1 MEVEWFVGIDWATTE
16 HVVCLLDARGKVIGE
31 RAFAH
36 TGEGIAALCSWLFD
50 KTGATTPAQIHVA
63 IEVPR
68 GAVVETLLERG
79 LSVYSINP
87 KQLDRFRDRFSVAG
101 AKDDRLDAYVLANSL
116 RTDRE
121 RFHVLRIDEPV
132 IIQLRAW
139 SRIAEELSDERV
151 RLMNR
156 FREELL
162 RYYPQFLEVADDIG
176 RDWFLALW
184 ELIPTPAKAKR
195 INELK
200 IADLLLKRRVRSKNA
215 SEILAKLREEPLTVA
230 PGSTEA
236 AVAHITSILPRLRL
250 LNELI
255 KTAETKLDELIE
267 LLQSEKEKKNEQSD
281 ATILLSWPGIGR
293 IVIAT
298 LLAEAS
304 QPLAAR
310 DYQSLRSL
318 CGVAPVTKATG
329 KRSGPRATVVMRRA
343 CSVRLRDAV
352 YYWAQAVI
360 RHDPKSKAL
369 YAALRARGKTHGRAL
384 RSVADRLL
392 AVACVMLRNG
402 SLYDP
407 EKRKLATAA

>member
-1 MEVEWFVGIDWATTE
+1 VS
-16 HVVCLLDARGKVIGE
+16 L
-31 RAFAH
+31 
-36 TGEGIAALCSWLFD
+36 
-50 KTGATTPAQIHVA
+50 HVA

-101 AKDDRLDAYVLANSL
+101 AKDDRLDARVLADSL
-116 RTDRE
+116 RTDRD
-121 RFHVLRIDEPV
+121 RFHVLRVDDPV
-132 IIQLRAW
+132 IVQIRAW

-156 FREELL
+156 LREELL
-162 RYYPQFLEVADDIG
+162 RYYPQFLELANDVG

-184 ELIPTPAKAKR
+184 ELVPTPKAAER
-195 INELK
+195 ARETK
-200 IADLLLKRRVRSKNA
+200 IADLLSKRRVKAKNA
-215 SEILAKLREEPLTVA
+215 SEIVAKLREKPLIVA

-236 AVAHITSILPRLRL
+236 AVAHIETIIPRLRVV
-250 LNELI
+250 NELI
-255 KTAETKLDELIE
+255 KAAEKKLDELIG
-267 LLQSEKEKKNEQSD
+267 LLQPEKKSEQRD

-298 LLAEAS
+298 LLAEAA

-343 CSVRLRDAV
+343 CSIRLRDAV
-352 YYWAQAVI
+352 YYWAQSAI
-360 RHDPKSKAL
+360 RYDPKSKVL
-369 YAALRARGKTHGRAL
+369 YAALRKRGKTHGRAL

-392 AVACVMLRNG
+392 AIACAMLRNE

-407 EKRKLATAA
+407 AKRSLSTAA

>member
-1 MEVEWFVGIDWATTE
+1 MEVEWFVGIDWGTVE
-16 HVVCLLDARGKVIGE
+16 HVVCLIDARGKVVGE

-36 TGEGIAALCSWLFD
+36 KGEGIADLCTWLFD
-50 KTGATTPAQIHVA
+50 KTEAPPGSIHVG

-79 LSVYSINP
+79 LNVYSINP
-87 KQLDRFRDRFSVAG
+87 KQLDRFRDRFNVAG
-101 AKDDRLDAYVLANSL
+101 AKDDRLDALVLAKSL

-121 RFHVLRIDEPV
+121 RFHPLGVDDPV
-132 IIQLRAW
+132 IIELRAW
-139 SRIAEELSDERV
+139 SRIAEELSDDRL
-151 RLMNR
+151 RLMSR

-162 RYYPQFLEVADDIG
+162 RYYPQFLELADDIG

-184 ELIPTPAKAKR
+184 ELVPTPAVAR
-195 INELK
+195 RVRETK
-200 IADLLLKRRVRSKNA
+200 IADLLLTRRVRSKKPN
-215 SEILAKLREEPLTVA
+215 EMLAKLREKPLTVA

-236 AVAHITSILPRLRL
+236 AVAHIETIIPRLRVV
-250 LNELI
+250 NELI
-255 KTAETKLDELIE
+255 KAAEKKLDELIARH
-267 LLQSEKEKKNEQSD
+267 QPEKKNEQRD
-281 ATILLSWPGIGR
+281 ATILLSWPGVGR

-318 CGVAPVTKATG
+318 CGVAPVTRASG

-352 YYWAQAVI
+352 YYWSQQAI
-360 RHDPKSKAL
+360 RYDPKSRAL
-369 YAALRARGKTHGRAL
+369 YAAHRKRGHSHGRSL
-384 RSVADRLL
+384 RSISDRLL
-392 AVACVMLRNG
+392 AVACVMLRDG
-402 SLYDP
+402 TLYDP
-407 EKRKLATAA
+407 DKRSLPVAA

>member
-16 HVVCLLDARGKVIGE
+16 HVVCLLDACGKVIGQ

-36 TGEGIAALCSWLFD
+36 NGEGIADLCSWLFD
-50 KTGATTPAQIHVA
+50 KTGATSPASLHVA

-101 AKDDRLDAYVLANSL
+101 AKDDRLDARVLADSL
-116 RTDRE
+116 RTDRD
-121 RFHVLRIDEPV
+121 RFHVLRVDEPI
-132 IIQLRAW
+132 IIQVRAW

-151 RLMNR
+151 RLVNR

-162 RYYPQFLEVADDIG
+162 RYYPQFLELANDVG

-184 ELIPTPAKAKR
+184 ELVPTPAKAKR
-195 INELK
+195 IKELK
-200 IADLLLKRRVRSKNA
+200 IADLLLERRVRSKNA
-215 SEILAKLREEPLTVA
+215 VEMLAKLREKPLTVA

-236 AVAHITSILPRLRL
+236 AVAHIQTIIPRLRL
-250 LNELI
+250 VNELV
-255 KTAETKLDELIE
+255 KAAENKLDELIE
-267 LLQSEKEKKNEQSD
+267 LLQPEKKNEQRD

-318 CGVAPVTKATG
+318 CGVAPVTRASG

-352 YYWAQAVI
+352 YYWAQSAI
-360 RHDPKSKAL
+360 RYDPKSKAL
-369 YAALRARGKTHGRAL
+369 YAALRKREKTHGRAL

-392 AVACVMLRNG
+392 AIACAMLRNG
-402 SLYDP
+402 TLYDP
-407 EKRKLATAA
+407 AKRSLSTVA